1 MLHTREIIRKLWDAQ
16 GYGNL
21 AIWEDGSTE
30 VAAPGSHPTKGGQA
44 PALVLK
50 PLALVAGFPML
61 DHALHDAALQAAIEE
76 AIMEAGVEIV
86 RD

>member
-1 MLHTREIIRKLWDAQ
+1 MLHTREIIKQLWDAQ

-30 VAAPGSHPTKGGQA
+30 VAAPGSNPEKGWKA
-44 PALVLK
+44 PLLVLK
-50 PLALVAGFPML
+50 PIPLVAGFPML
-61 DHALHDAALQAAIEE
+61 DYALHDAELLARIETE
-76 AIMEAGVEIV
+76 VRDAGGEIV

>member
-1 MLHTREIIRKLWDAQ
+1 MLHTREIIKKLWDAQ

-30 VAAPGSHPTKGGQA
+30 VVAPESQPEKGGKA
-44 PALVLK
+44 PLVVLK
-50 PLALVAGFPML
+50 PLAMVAGFPML
-61 DHALHDAALQAAIEE
+61 DYALHDAELLAAVEK
-76 AIMEAGVEIV
+76 AIQDAGAEIV

>member
-1 MLHTREIIRKLWDAQ
+1 MLHTREIVRKLWNAQ

-30 VAAPGSHPTKGGQA
+30 VVAPGSHPERAGQ
-44 PALVLK
+44 PPLLVLK

-61 DHALHDAALQAAIEE
+61 DHALHDTGLLATVEAAVRETGA
-76 AIMEAGVEIV
+76 EIV